1 MTLERVDAAAR
12 AQALAVR
19 GVLHPGPHDGAPEGT
34 GTIVL
39 LGPDEPRFWQ
49 VFTASPEYGD
59 GGEDPLD
66 RWSKRVIGAL
76 ASDLGAPAI
85 FPSDGPPYPP
95 FLQWAV
101 DSGRC
106 WPSPVGLLVHDQA
119 GLFLSFRGA
128 LALPDRLD
136 LPAPPTRPCDTCA
149 APCTTAC
156 PVSALAERQAYDVSR
171 CQAHVAS
178 PEGAACRQGCLVRRA
193 CPVAKDFRRR
203 LEQSTFHMS
212 AFMRHYRP

>member
-1 MTLERVDAAAR
+1 MCIVPQRTVNPRTNVPSTTAR
-12 AQALAVR
+12 CR
-19 GVLHPGPHDGAPEGT
+19 DKPG
-34 GTIVL
+34 
-39 LGPDEPRFWQ
+39 
-49 VFTASPEYGD
+49 
-59 GGEDPLD
+59 
-66 RWSKRVIGAL
+66 SKDITTNTSAI
-76 ASDLGAPAI
+76 APAKSEVVVCDVNL
-85 FPSDGPPYPP
+85 PDADG
-95 FLQWAV
+95 FHVLQWAV

-106 WPSPVGLLVHDQA
+106 WPSPVGLLVHDEA

-136 LPAPPTRPCDTCA
+136 LAAPPTRPCDTCA

-193 CPVAKDFRRR
+193 CPVAKDFQRRT
-203 LEQSTFHMS
+203 EQSTFHMS